1 MGKINNK
8 SNKISKP
15 TKMPTKAGG
24 TVKKSLIKSKKNVS
38 VAKKLKKTMKKLPKV
53 TEIIEETEEKEDSPE
68 AESDSFVENEESEE
82 EPQNSEES
90 EQDSDKES
98 IADENEIE
106 SHKKSLQKLMETDP
120 DFYKFL
126 QENDTKLLN
135 FNLSDNE
142 DSDDEK
148 AHLHKPEENEELAI
162 ASDESDFEEDDD
174 SQEKSVDSSAI
185 KNITLKVIKTWQRD
199 LQTDKTNKTIGCL
212 INAFHAAIVTVS
224 SEENVPD
231 GNTHYKVEG
240 SSVFNGVIQLCVLE
254 LGPAIRRFLGITTNK
269 SSLQQPHKCKRF
281 PKLKTMLKCYFQ
293 DLLQLL
299 QSVSST
305 NILIVVLKHL
315 HYMSPMLTSYLNV
328 TKPLLKKLIGLWGT
342 GEETVR
348 VVAFLCVLRITNNQ
362 KQALLD
368 NTLKH
373 MYMTYVKNSKF
384 VSVNT
389 LPMVNFMR
397 RSLVEIF
404 ALDVNVS
411 YHHVFLY
418 IRQLAIHLRNAI
430 IIKKTE
436 NVQVVY
442 NWQFVNS
449 LRLWGNL
456 LSVSCNKVQ
465 LQPLIYPFVQICLG
479 SLKLL
484 PTTQYFPLRFHITQV
499 LIDLSRDTGVF
510 IPVLPFLLEV
520 LTRFDFNKKHQKVS
534 MKPLHFTCI
543 LRVSKSQQIEN
554 GFKDT
559 IVETIYGQIL
569 QYLANQSHSIAFPDL
584 SFTPRQQL
592 KQFVSKCSNIN
603 YTRKVRQLIDKIE
616 QNSQH
621 IEKSRKSVNF
631 HLTEFKLIEAWE
643 TTVKNNGTPLYTFYD
658 SWDKVHRVKKG
669 KQATGNVELG
679 EYNLPALNKKKTQAQ
694 LPDAKEG
701 QVVLFPSDDDDSGD
715 DEEKMQ
721 GDESKKRKRAKRGGK
736 NKDKKKVR
744 VVENEADEEDDDDG
758 DDGGN
763 DIVEDIDASEW

>member
-1 MGKINNK
+1 MGKV

-15 TKMPTKAGG
+15 TIKPGKGVG
-24 TVKKSLIKSKKNVS
+24 KVKKNLLKRKQGVNL
-38 VAKKLKKTMKKLPKV
+38 AKKTLKNLPKA
-53 TEIIEETEEKEDSPE
+53 TKIIRETEELDDCPE
-68 AESDSFVENEESEE
+68 PELDPFVSKNESDEGSHNSDGSEHESEHESDKEMVENE
-82 EPQNSEES
+82 
-90 EQDSDKES
+90 
-98 IADENEIE
+98 DEVE

-120 DFYKFL
+120 DFYTFL

-135 FNLSDNE
+135 FGV
-142 DSDDEK
+142 SDDEGSDDEESPK
-148 AHLHKPEENEELAI
+148 DNLHKPEENEELAI
-162 ASDESDFEEDDD
+162 ASDESDYEEDDD
-174 SQEKSVDSSAI
+174 SQEKSIHTSSTR
-185 KNITLKVIKTWQRD
+185 NITLKLIKTWRND
-199 LQTDKTNKTIGCL
+199 IKTDKTNKTIGCL
-212 INAFHAAIVTVS
+212 INAFHAAIVRVS
-224 SEENVPD
+224 TEENVTD
-231 GNTHYKVEG
+231 GSTQYKVDG
-240 SSVFNGVIQLCVLE
+240 SSVFNAVIQVCVLE
-254 LGPAIRRFLGITTNK
+254 LGPAIRRFLGY
-269 SSLQQPHKCKRF
+269 SSTSSHLQPHKCKRF
-281 PKLKTMLKCYFQ
+281 PKLKTLLKCYFQ

-315 HYMSPMLTSYLNV
+315 HYMSPMLTSFLNV
-328 TKPLLKKLIGLWGT
+328 TKPLLKKLISLWGT
-342 GEETVR
+342 GEETIR

-362 KQALLD
+362 KQVLLD
-368 NTLKH
+368 TTLKQ

-430 IIKKTE
+430 IIKKME

-442 NWQFVNS
+442 NWQYVNS

-456 LSVSCNKVQ
+456 LSASCNKVQ

-484 PTTQYFPLRFHITQV
+484 PTTQYFPLRFHITQI

-520 LTRFDFNKKHQKVS
+520 LNTFDFNKKHQKVS

-543 LRVSKSQQIEN
+543 LRVSKSQQVEN

-559 IVETIYGQIL
+559 IIETVYGQIL

-592 KQFVSKCSNIN
+592 KQFLNKCSIVN
-603 YTRKVRQLIDKIE
+603 YTRKIRQLIDKIE
-616 QNSQH
+616 QNSDH
-621 IEKSRKSVNF
+621 IEKSRRNVNF
-631 HLTEFKLIEAWE
+631 TLINFKLIDAWE
-643 TTVKNNGTPLYTFYD
+643 TTVKNNGTPLHTFFD
-658 SWDKVHRVKKG
+658 SWDKVHRIKKG
-669 KQATGNVELG
+669 KQATGSKEIG
-679 EYNLPALNKKKTQAQ
+679 EYNLPTLTKKKTTQSQ
-694 LPDAKEG
+694 DKAKSG
-701 QVVLFPSDDDDSGD
+701 NDGGIVLFPSDDES
-715 DEEKMQ
+715 EEEQMPIEEEME
-721 GDESKKRKRAKRGGK
+721 GKKRKRAKRGAK
-736 NKDKKKVR
+736 KDKKKPK
-744 VVENEADEEDDDDG
+744 VVEELVE

-763 DIVEDIDASEW
+763 DEADIVEDINTSDW